1 MDYLQ
6 AIILGVVQG
15 ITEWLPISS
24 SGHLVVFQKIFGIN
38 PPVFFDILLHV
49 GSLLAVL
56 IYFRKD
62 ILAITRK
69 NLAYIIVATGVT
81 GAIAL
86 IIKEPIKALFSNTSL
101 VGVAFIATGLLLLAT
116 KFFKGR
122 EDLQIKHPILLG
134 IAQAAAIL
142 PGISRSGATISAG
155 IISGA
160 DKEKI
165 AKFSFLMSIPAI
177 IGATIIEWEIGAVD
191 LLPTILGIS
200 AAFVSGYLSI
210 DLLMKLIRKNG
221 FWKFSIY
228 LFLIGA
234 ITLLL

>member
-81 GAIAL
+81 GVIAL

-165 AKFSFLMSIPAI
+165 AKSSFLMSIPAI

>member
-6 AIILGVVQG
+6 AIVLGVVQG

-24 SGHLVVFQKIFGIN
+24 SGHLVVFQKLFGIN

-69 NLAYIIVATGVT
+69 NFAYIIVATGVT

>member
-24 SGHLVVFQKIFGIN
+24 SGHLVVFQKLFGIN

-69 NLAYIIVATGVT
+69 NFAYIIVATGVT
-81 GAIAL
+81 GVIAL

>member
-6 AIILGVVQG
+6 AIVLGVVQG